1 MSSTTTTVNP
11 YAVEVIRTMKGEL
24 VGSILNTEELLNL
37 LVDHGV
43 ISHDQRLTVSSI
55 QLREER
61 NTKLLDTLIS
71 RGERACRI
79 FFYPCLKRAEPDLY
93 QTVRAYVGSVNE
105 GIRDAR
111 RQLIGYLLERDH
123 QKPATNTQHSTAKK
137 NSLKTPSKVSKKHKA
152 NEAEVK
158 EWVPIEP
165 PEEKPGQIFTAIAG
179 GDLSLLEEL
188 LEGRDV
194 NSIRQG
200 SDSLLHV
207 AAEHGQ
213 LSVME
218 FLLQNGAKLDTRDQQ
233 GRTALHRA
241 ALRGQTAAAMA
252 LVMAGADIYTCDN
265 ASNTPLHLAAQNG
278 HLDTVQA
285 LVEQE
290 GRHLK
295 KHTTFLHMSAAQG
308 DSEVADV
315 LLRVGAEVDSKD
327 SGGKTPLF
335 HAVSRG
341 NERTVAMLLQAG
353 AQVDSN
359 VMASAFDL
367 NSKSM
372 LRLLLQN
379 TQGKMTSKSMNSA
392 LFRAVQRNL
401 GGIVTA
407 LIDSGADVNTQNNQ
421 SYTPLLLAAELGN
434 MDAFKALVEK
444 KANLEAR
451 LSNSTTALHLAA
463 QSGNVTITQML
474 LEKGTGPDITEP
486 KDQTPL
492 HMAALHN
499 QPALVGA
506 LLRAGAQVNAIT
518 QDGHSALHL
527 ASQRGHSEVVAQLV
541 RAKADLSM
549 RDREGRSALH
559 WASVRGEASVIK
571 LLLSAGA
578 DVSAAEKEKKSPL
591 HLAAMEGNA
600 EALSTLLLLGKARV
614 EAKDMD
620 GCTALH
626 YASANGHIEAATAL
640 LSAGK
645 NKNVD
650 SKNTWRRTPLHTACE
665 QGHEA
670 LVELLLSAGAKING
684 TDSNKDTPLH
694 CACRAGHLA
703 IVQKL
708 VNWSHKEKA
717 NLQAT
722 NNVKKTP
729 LQVSEDGDM
738 LNHTHIA
745 ILLKKKMFLIK

>member
-1 MSSTTTTVNP
+1 MSSTTATVNP

-37 LVDHGV
+37 LVDHGI

-55 QLREER
+55 QLQEER
-61 NTKLLDTLIS
+61 NTKLLDTVIS

-79 FFYPCLKRAEPDLY
+79 FFYPCLNRAEPDLY
-93 QTVRAYVGSVNE
+93 RTVRAYVGSVNE
-105 GIRDAR
+105 GVRDAR

-123 QKPATNTQHSTAKK
+123 QQPATNTQHSTLKK
-137 NSLKTPSKVSKKHKA
+137 SSLKTPSKVSKKLKA

-158 EWVPIEP
+158 EW
-165 PEEKPGQIFTAIAG
+165 IFAAVTS
-179 GDLSLLEEL
+179 GDLSLLAEL

-194 NSIRQG
+194 NAVRQD
-200 SDSLLHV
+200 SDCLLHV

-213 LSVME
+213 LSVLE

-241 ALRGQTAAAMA
+241 ASRGQAAAAMA
-252 LVMAGADIYTCDN
+252 LVMAGADIYTRDN
-265 ASNTPLHLAAQNG
+265 ASNTPLHLAARNG
-278 HLDTVQA
+278 HQDTVQA
-285 LVEQE
+285 LVEEE
-290 GRHLK
+290 GRHLR
-295 KHTTFLHMSAAQG
+295 KHTTFLHLAAAQG

-327 SGGKTPLF
+327 SRGKTPLF

-341 NERTVAMLLQAG
+341 NERTVAVLLQAG
-353 AQVDSN
+353 AQVDSDA
-359 VMASAFDL
+359 MASAFDL

-379 TQGKMTSKSMNSA
+379 AQGKMTSESMNSA
-392 LFRAVQRNL
+392 LFRAVKRNL
-401 GGIVTA
+401 GGIVSA
-407 LIDSGADVNTQNNQ
+407 LIDSGADVHSQNSQ

-434 MDAFKALVEK
+434 TDAFKALVEN

-451 LSNSTTALHLAA
+451 LTNSSTALHLAA

-474 LEKGTGPDITEP
+474 LEKGTGPDMAGP

-499 QPALVGA
+499 QPALVGL
-506 LLRAGAQVNAIT
+506 LLRAGAQVNAVT
-518 QDGHSALHL
+518 HDGHTALHL
-527 ASQRGHSEVVAQLV
+527 ASQRGHSEVATQLLRAEADVSV
-541 RAKADLSM
+541 RDK
-549 RDREGRSALH
+549 EGRSALH
-559 WASVRGEASVIK
+559 WAAVRGETSVIK

-578 DVSAAEKEKKSPL
+578 DVSAAEKEKKSSL
-591 HLAAMEGNA
+591 HLAAMDGRA
-600 EALSTLLLLGKARV
+600 EAVSTLLSLGKARG
-614 EAKDMD
+614 EARDMD

-626 YASANGHIEAATAL
+626 YASANGHVDAATAL
-640 LSAGK
+640 LCAGK

-650 SKNTWRRTPLHTACE
+650 SKNAWRRTPLHAACE

-670 LVELLLSAGAKING
+670 LMELLLGAGAKING

-729 LQVSEDGDM
+729 LQVSEGGDM

-745 ILLKKKMFLIK
+745 TLLKKKMFLIK